1 MSSEASASSCLEQ
14 FKPDRLDQVLERCN
28 QAVQQHPDQPGPLS
42 ERSLVHSLRGDA
54 KSACA
59 DVKAALALLN
69 RRSPSS
75 SDPLLQRE
83 LAVRQATCKQLRTM
97 DASG

>member
-1 MSSEASASSCLEQ
+1 MEQ

-28 QAVQQHPDQPGPLS
+28 ETVKQHPAMPGPLS

-54 KSACA
+54 KSACT
-59 DVKAALALLN
+59 DVNAALALLESSN
-69 RRSPSS
+69 SSS
-75 SDPLLQRE
+75 SDPLLRKE
-83 LAVRQATCKQLRTM
+83 LAVRQAPCKQLRTM

>member
-1 MSSEASASSCLEQ
+1 MSAEASASSCLEQ

-28 QAVQQHPDQPGPLS
+28 ETVKQHPDMPGPLS
-42 ERSLVHSLRGDA
+42 ERSLVHSLRGDD
-54 KSACA
+54 KSACT
-59 DVKAALALLN
+59 DVKAALALLEN
-69 RRSPSS
+69 RNSSS
-75 SDPLLQRE
+75 SDPLLRKE